1 MGKGVSAIRQV
12 QMMKHCR
19 AHEIQLLWYILVG
32 TPEKTEE
39 QTAEMNDI
47 LSKIMHMEPPNTVA
61 HFMFLRYNAYMEG
74 AKQSHHAPT
83 PAPGRLW
90 LSESGGDGVP
100 ELAPDKG
107 YDFVFPNE
115 DFIWRTAH
123 LFAPTDEAELARYY
137 DYRQMGPAYE
147 KLYELTEAWRSEPQL
162 LLMKDKGEEVKIL
175 DTRQIARQPLYH
187 LTGAAAELIRAARDA
202 IRGAALVE
210 KLVDNYTA
218 SEIRDALALLVQ
230 ENLILCIGDEYLA
243 LPVDRFTT
251 KKGG

>member
-1 MGKGVSAIRQV
+1 
-12 QMMKHCR
+12 
-19 AHEIQLLWYILVG
+19 VG
-32 TPEKTEE
+32 TPEETEE
-39 QTAEMNDI
+39 QTAEMNDV
-47 LSKIMHMEPPNTVA
+47 LPKIMHLEPPNTVA
-61 HFMFLRYNAYMEG
+61 HVMYLRYNAYMDS
-74 AKQSHHAPT
+74 K
-83 PAPGRLW
+83 
-90 LSESGGDGVP
+90 SEGVP

-162 LLMKDKGEEVKIL
+162 LLMKDKGAEIKIL
-175 DTRQIARQPLYH
+175 DTRLIARQPLCH

-202 IRGAALVE
+202 IREEALVE
-210 KLVDNYTA
+210 KLVDNYTTA
-218 SEIRDALALLVQ
+218 EIEDALAYLVQ
-230 ENLILCIGDEYLA
+230 ENLMLHIGDEYLA

-251 KKGG
+251 KK